1 MQNLPINTLLQGGKY
16 KIERVL
22 GQGGFGITYLAVQTM
37 LGRVVCI
44 KEFFLKDFC
53 TRTAS
58 GEIVNGMAASSEFVE
73 RYRNKFIK
81 EARIISK
88 FDHPNIIHVLDTFIE
103 NGTAYY
109 VMEYIEGAS
118 LDEIIR
124 RDGAMPEDKAVGY
137 IRQVARALDYIHQ
150 RSVNHLD
157 VKPAN
162 IMVSQSDN
170 RAILIDFGVS
180 KQYDEQGE
188 QTSSTPIGI
197 SHGYAPIEQYRA
209 GGVSIFSPQS
219 DIYALGATLYK
230 LITGNTPP
238 QPSDIINDGLPQ
250 LPNNVSAELKNLIC
264 QAMQI
269 RKGDRPGSV
278 DCFMRVSSQITNDAE
293 DTIQVD
299 MPEVS
304 YSDAIQVYKEAQSL
318 SQQGDTR
325 AQEVYRKAFRM
336 LLAVSLNG
344 NASAQ
349 FYLAYC
355 YSNGLGVEVDNDKA
369 AEWYRRSAEQGN
381 SSSQNNLGVCYSNG
395 RGINQDK
402 AKAAEWY
409 RKAAEQGEA
418 YAQCNLADLY
428 KDGTGVEKNLAL
440 AAQWYKKSADQQY
453 ERAML
458 ALADCYYYGKGIEQ
472 NKEEAI
478 NIYKTLVGKG
488 NEKAIETIKRIEE
501 EENHEN
507 WEKSW
512 KGRIYHFLEKPLKWL
527 PTPKVLFWGG
537 FLWMAYLA
545 LKEIGI
551 IKDFLGF
558 SFKSEVITLMG
569 YGIVMCFYCCLKTV
583 REIFKYDNN
592 EKLRTIFR
600 SFFYLIGTIVL
611 IVITCSISQSDVSD
625 VSNQSIP
632 IDKEST
638 SVSQLQ
644 TASVEEEAAVSTTTP
659 LQSPTF
665 SVTTFGNK
673 KTYTVNGVSFTMV
686 HVSGGSFTRSNWFNL
701 NEHQRITLS
710 GFFIGETEVT
720 QALWQ
725 AVMGNNPSHFVGNL
739 QCPVEQVNWN
749 DCQDFIHKLNLITGA
764 SFRLPNEA
772 EWEYAARGGNL
783 SRGYEFSG
791 SNDLSTVAWCGNKD
805 STLPVKSLSPNE
817 LGLYDMSGNVWEWCS
832 DWYDYYSTSPQTN
845 PKGPSAGT
853 ERIQRGGSYNTVGW
867 VCIPSDRCS
876 SIPDWRDSSFG
887 FRLAQ

>member
-1 MQNLPINTLLQGGKY
+1 MQHLPTNTLLQGGKY

-58 GEIVNGMAASSEFVE
+58 GEVVNGTSASSEFVE

-88 FDHPNIIHVLDTFIE
+88 FDHPNIVHVLDTFTE

-137 IRQVARALDYIHQ
+137 IKQVARALDFIHQ

-162 IMVSQSDN
+162 IMVSRSDN

-264 QAMQI
+264 HAMQI
-269 RKGDRPGSV
+269 RKGDRPDSV
-278 DCFMRVSSQITNDAE
+278 DCFMAVSSQITNDAE

-299 MPEVS
+299 IPEVS
-304 YSDAIQVYKEAQSL
+304 YSDAIQVYNEAQNL
-318 SQQGDTR
+318 SEQGDTR
-325 AQEVYRKAFRM
+325 AQEVYRRAFRM
-336 LLAVSLNG
+336 LLAVSLKG

-369 AEWYRRSAEQGN
+369 VEWYRRSAEQGN

-395 RGINQDK
+395 RGVNQDK

-418 YAQCNLADLY
+418 YAQCNLADFY
-428 KDGTGVEKNLAL
+428 KDGIGVEKDLAL
-440 AAQWYKKSADQQY
+440 AVLWYKKSADQQH

-458 ALADCYYYGKGIEQ
+458 ALADCYYYGKGIEE

-488 NEKAIETIKRIEE
+488 NEKAIEAIKKIEE
-501 EENHEN
+501 EENYDS

-527 PTPKVLFWGG
+527 PSREVLFVCMLVWLVYFLLKDGG
-537 FLWMAYLA
+537 V
-545 LKEIGI
+545 
-551 IKDFLGF
+551 IKDFFGF
-558 SFKSEVITLMG
+558 STDTEFTILCSFL
-569 YGIVMCFYCCLKTV
+569 IVMLFSNWLKAV
-583 REIFKYDNN
+583 RGFLEYNK
-592 EKLRTIFR
+592 EKGAFFL
-600 SFFYLIGTIVL
+600 SFFYLIAIV
-611 IVITCSISQSDVSD
+611 VICFISQSLSNVSD
-625 VSNQSIP
+625 VSNSSSSTLTTGKINGHEWVDLGLSVKWATCNVGASSP
-632 IDKEST
+632 SDYGNYYAWGETSTKSNLSSSTNKTWEKPMGCIAGST
-638 SVSQLQ
+638 SYDV
-644 TASVEEEAAVSTTTP
+644 ARA
-659 LQSPTF
+659 
-665 SVTTFGNK
+665 NW
-673 KTYTVNGVSFTMV
+673 
-686 HVSGGSFTRSNWFNL
+686 GGSWRL
-701 NEHQRITLS
+701 P
-710 GFFIGETEVT
+710 T
-720 QALWQ
+720 QAEFQELIDRCTWLWTSLGGRNGYKVTGRNGKSIFLP
-725 AVMGNNPSHFVGNL
+725 AAGWHYGAS
-739 QCPVEQVNWN
+739 
-749 DCQDFIHKLNLITGA
+749 LNLIGEYGRYWSATPYENDTQYAYYLNFHNNDHHGYWG
-764 SFRLPNEA
+764 SHNNEHSV
-772 EWEYAARGGNL
+772 R
-783 SRGYEFSG
+783 
-791 SNDLSTVAWCGNKD
+791 
-805 STLPVKSLSPNE
+805 PV
-817 LGLYDMSGNVWEWCS
+817 
-832 DWYDYYSTSPQTN
+832 
-845 PKGPSAGT
+845 T
-853 ERIQRGGSYNTVGW
+853 E
-867 VCIPSDRCS
+867 
-876 SIPDWRDSSFG
+876 
-887 FRLAQ
+887 